1 MAASAEHLKALV
13 RAHAEADDD
22 RFYSIALQVA
32 AKSAR
37 QGHGRFAV
45 ELRDL
50 VEAVREAGP
59 KSSSKVG
66 ANPTPVVQP
75 RGELASLLTAGYP
88 GLRLDDMTLGA
99 DLRGSL
105 GRVLHEQR
113 QRARLERFGFTPVHR
128 ILLSG
133 PPGTGKSMTAS
144 ALAGEL
150 SLPLFTIRL
159 DGLISRFMGETA
171 SKLRLVFDAVAQTRA
186 VYLFDEFDALGAQ
199 RAAGNDVGEAR
210 RILNS
215 FLLFLDEA
223 PSESLVVAAT
233 NHHEILD
240 RALFRRFDLVIPYEA
255 PTPDQAVEVMQRRLA
270 GMDTSAVR
278 WPSVTNRMTGL
289 SHAELVKA
297 AEAAAKQAILGGA
310 EMVDDRLLLAALSE
324 RHTLHHA

>member
-37 QGHGRFAV
+37 QGHGKFAS
-45 ELRDL
+45 ELSAL
-50 VEAVREAGP
+50 VESMRQRGAKPLSV
-59 KSSSKVG
+59 VG
-66 ANPTPVVQP
+66 PTPVVQP
-75 RGELASLLTAGYP
+75 RGELASLLGAGYHD
-88 GLRLDDMTLGA
+88 LRLDDMTLGA
-99 DLRGSL
+99 ELRASL
-105 GRVLHEQR
+105 DRVLHEQR
-113 QRARLERFGFTPVHR
+113 QRARLERFGFTPAHR
-128 ILLSG
+128 VLLSG
-133 PPGTGKSMTAS
+133 PPGTGKSMTAA

-171 SKLRLVFDAVAQTRA
+171 SKLRQVFDAVAQTRA

-199 RAAGNDVGEAR
+199 RAMGNDVGEAR

-233 NHHEILD
+233 NHREILD
-240 RALFRRFDLVIPYEA
+240 RALFRRFDLVVPYEP
-255 PTPDQAVEVMQRRLA
+255 PTPEQAVEVMRRRLA
-270 GMDTSAVR
+270 GMDTGTVR
-278 WPSVTNRMTGL
+278 WSSVTERVAGL

-297 AEAAAKQAILGGA
+297 AESAAKQAIMGGA
-310 EMVDDRLLLAALSE
+310 DMIDDRLLLNALSE
-324 RHTLHHA
+324 RHALRHA

>member
-37 QGHGRFAV
+37 QGHGKLAV

-50 VEAVREAGP
+50 VESVREQ
-59 KSSSKVG
+59 G
-66 ANPTPVVQP
+66 ARPLSTVSPTPVVQP
-75 RGELASLLTAGYP
+75 RGELANLLSAGYHD
-88 GLRLDDMTLGA
+88 LRLNDMTLGA
-99 DLRGSL
+99 ELRASL
-105 GRVLHEQR
+105 DRVLHEQR
-113 QRARLERFGFTPVHR
+113 QRARLERFGFTPAHR

-133 PPGTGKSMTAS
+133 PPGTGKSMTAA

-171 SKLRLVFDAVAQTRA
+171 SKLRQVFDAVAQTRA

-199 RAAGNDVGEAR
+199 RAIGNDVGEAR

-240 RALFRRFDLVIPYEA
+240 RALFRRFDLVIPYEP
-255 PTPDQAVEVMQRRLA
+255 PTPEQAVEVMRRRLA
-270 GMDTSAVR
+270 GMDTRTVR
-278 WPSVTNRMTGL
+278 WSSVTESVAGL

-297 AEAAAKQAILGGA
+297 AESAAKQAILGGA
-310 EMVDDRLLLAALSE
+310 EMIDNRLLLDALRD
-324 RHTLHHA
+324 RHALHHA

>member
-1 MAASAEHLKALV
+1 MTLAL
-13 RAHAEADDD
+13 
-22 RFYSIALQVA
+22 
-32 AKSAR
+32 
-37 QGHGRFAV
+37 
-45 ELRDL
+45 ELR
-50 VEAVREAGP
+50 
-59 KSSSKVG
+59 SS
-66 ANPTPVVQP
+66 
-75 RGELASLLTAGYP
+75 
-88 GLRLDDMTLGA
+88 LD
-99 DLRGSL
+99 
-105 GRVLHEQR
+105 RVLHEQR

-128 ILLSG
+128 ILHSG
-133 PPGTGKSMTAS
+133 PPGTGKSMTAA

-159 DGLISRFMGETA
+159 DALISRFMGETA

-240 RALFRRFDLVIPYEA
+240 RALFRRFDLVIPYET
-255 PTPDQAVEVMQRRLA
+255 PTPEQAVEVMRRRLA

-278 WPSVTNRMTGL
+278 WPSVTERVVGL

-297 AEAAAKQAILGGA
+297 AESAAKKAILGGA
-310 EMVDDRLLLAALSE
+310 DVIDDRLLLDALSE
-324 RHTLHHA
+324 RHALHHA

>member
-1 MAASAEHLKALV
+1 MTASAEHLKALV

-37 QGHGRFAV
+37 QGHGKFAV
-45 ELRDL
+45 ELREL
-50 VEAVREAGP
+50 VESMRQQGAKTMG
-59 KSSSKVG
+59 SVG
-66 ANPTPVVQP
+66 PTPVVQP
-75 RGELASLLTAGYP
+75 RGELSSLLTAWYP
-88 GLRLDDMTLGA
+88 DIRLDDMTLAA
-99 DLRGSL
+99 DLRASL
-105 GRVLHEQR
+105 DRVLHEQR
-113 QRARLERFGFTPVHR
+113 QRTRLERFGFTPVHR
-128 ILLSG
+128 ILHSG
-133 PPGTGKSMTAS
+133 PPGTGKSMTAA

-199 RAAGNDVGEAR
+199 RAVGNDVGEAR

-240 RALFRRFDLVIPYEA
+240 RALFRRFDLVIAYEA
-255 PTPDQAVEVMQRRLA
+255 PTPEQAVEVMRRRLA
-270 GMDTSAVR
+270 GMDTSTVR
-278 WPSVTNRMTGL
+278 WPSVTERVAGL

-297 AEAAAKQAILGGA
+297 AESAAKQAILGGA
-310 EMVDDRLLLAALSE
+310 DVIDDRLLLNALSE
-324 RHTLHHA
+324 RHALHHA